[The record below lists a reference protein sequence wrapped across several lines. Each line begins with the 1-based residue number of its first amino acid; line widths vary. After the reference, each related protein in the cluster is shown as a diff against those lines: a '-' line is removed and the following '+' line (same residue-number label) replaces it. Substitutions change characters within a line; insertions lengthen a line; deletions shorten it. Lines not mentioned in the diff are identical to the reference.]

1 MYNEVDVI
9 IELHMLAHYTK
20 HTTSVF
26 SVDVCSLCAYG
37 SVGDLLIHTDTHTQ
51 SKVHFDRAYDKPLD
65 GMGHP
70 IMRQLYI
77 HVHIYTT

>member
-37 SVGDLLIHTDTHTQ
+37 SVGDLLIHTQTHIHRVKSILTGHMINHWMEWGTQ
-51 SKVHFDRAYDKPLD
+51 L
-65 GMGHP
+65 
-70 IMRQLYI
+70 
-77 HVHIYTT
+77 